1 MNAQHQVKTDVD
13 GAHESHP
20 QTLNKA
26 KKTFRCLSF
35 FLGLFGFF
43 LCLLLQLFED
53 YNPGV
58 FETESFWS
66 MGSSAVLL
74 LDIDIQFPRKIRT
87 FIDYWTSTSDILKKV
102 FIFFAPE
109 HKCGDDCSKT
119 IRSRLCTWLYDGRN
133 TCKALNIVA
142 SNS

>member
-26 KKTFRCLSF
+26 KQLLYVYHC
-35 FLGLFGFF
+35 LFGFF
-43 LCLLLQLFED
+43 LCLLWQLFEY

-109 HKCGDDCSKT
+109 HNCGDDCSKT
-119 IRSRLCTWLYDGRN
+119 IRFRLCTWWYDGSKDVKLPAFFLQN
-133 TCKALNIVA
+133 D
-142 SNS
+142 